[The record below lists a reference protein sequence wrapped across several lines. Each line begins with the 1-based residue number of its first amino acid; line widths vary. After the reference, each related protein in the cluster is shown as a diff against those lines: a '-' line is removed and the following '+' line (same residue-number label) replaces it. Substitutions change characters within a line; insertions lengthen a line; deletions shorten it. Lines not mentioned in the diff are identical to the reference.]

1 MISLNSAVGDLKMV
15 GPVFRER
22 LLKLNIHTVNDLL
35 EHIPFRYDD
44 FSLNSPIV
52 HLQEGETATVS
63 GIIVKFNNIY
73 TKTGKKIQKIILADE
88 SGSIALVFFNAFY
101 LNNIL
106 RTGMHISV
114 SGTLKMYIKELA
126 FLQPSYEISNSDNL
140 QLHTGR
146 IVPVYPETEGI
157 SSKWFRFRISVLL
170 NKLNLE
176 INDFLPREIISKFKL
191 VPYSDALHLIH
202 FPQNQSQINSARE
215 RLVLNELIVLQ
226 LASLIR
232 KKTQAQLISPFVITP
247 QRIQD
252 KINLFIKNLPFTLTE
267 SQNKAVE
274 EIFADLSKGT
284 PMNRL
289 LQGDVGSGKTAVVII
304 CAYFIFLNG
313 YQTVFMAPTEILA
326 GQHYRTFKKL
336 FAKYKIK
343 ISLIVGNSGKKGK
356 KRENSDIYIGTH
368 AILFRTF
375 PKSKIALVV
384 IDEQQRFGVSQRAGL
399 KLISNNPHFL
409 ALTAT
414 PIPRT
419 LNLTVYGDLEV
430 SVLDELPPGR
440 SPIVTRLLKSQPSPS
455 SSSRARNPAGRG
467 TPPIEPGVLVG
478 RSRPR

>member
-63 GIIVKFNNIY
+63 GKIVKFNNIY

-176 INDFLPREIISKFKL
+176 RSKSERSFYRGHAIGDAKFTDFGLGHG
-191 VPYSDALHLIH
+191 YG
-202 FPQNQSQINSARE
+202 
-215 RLVLNELIVLQ
+215 Q
-226 LASLIR
+226 LAS
-232 KKTQAQLISPFVITP
+232 KNFDFV
-247 QRIQD
+247 
-252 KINLFIKNLPFTLTE
+252 
-267 SQNKAVE
+267 
-274 EIFADLSKGT
+274 
-284 PMNRL
+284 
-289 LQGDVGSGKTAVVII
+289 
-304 CAYFIFLNG
+304 
-313 YQTVFMAPTEILA
+313 
-326 GQHYRTFKKL
+326 
-336 FAKYKIK
+336 
-343 ISLIVGNSGKKGK
+343 
-356 KRENSDIYIGTH
+356 
-368 AILFRTF
+368 
-375 PKSKIALVV
+375 
-384 IDEQQRFGVSQRAGL
+384 
-399 KLISNNPHFL
+399 
-409 ALTAT
+409 
-414 PIPRT
+414 
-419 LNLTVYGDLEV
+419 
-430 SVLDELPPGR
+430 
-440 SPIVTRLLKSQPSPS
+440 
-455 SSSRARNPAGRG
+455 
-467 TPPIEPGVLVG
+467 
-478 RSRPR
+478 